1 VNNLALFYREVGQYS
16 QAEPL
21 WTRLLEEFAV
31 KKLVLNSEVAKG
43 LGITFPLDI
52 VRAASQ

>member
-1 VNNLALFYREVGQYS
+1 LFYRELGQYS